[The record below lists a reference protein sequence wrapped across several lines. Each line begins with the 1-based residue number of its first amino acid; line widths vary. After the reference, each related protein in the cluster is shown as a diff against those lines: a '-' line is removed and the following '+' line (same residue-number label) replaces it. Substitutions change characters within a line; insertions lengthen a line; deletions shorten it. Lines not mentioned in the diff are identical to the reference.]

1 LTHRIIVCLKT
12 CRPYPGT
19 YKTKKMRNTLFIF
32 ALLFSF
38 NLFGQ
43 TSTEKLSYHA
53 IKTDNQGHLLPWYD
67 SDPGISY
74 DHIVNIVWKFWDNMR
89 TDLNGLPYH
98 MNHQVWKK
106 EHNDSRGIGGDQIPM
121 ALSSWRLLYAYSGD
135 ERLLNNMQF
144 MTDYYLSHSLSGA
157 ECKWKNL
164 PYPYN
169 MLIYSG
175 IYDGDMVMGK
185 GYTQP
190 DKAGSFGYELINMY
204 KITEKTVYLDAAI
217 NIANTLSDKMVAG
230 DNDHSPLPFRVN
242 ALTGEIGTMLI
253 ENRYEITYTYTS
265 NWTGTM
271 RLFTELIALGKGDTA
286 NYKKSFRT
294 LLTWMKQYPLK
305 TNKWGPFFEDVG
317 AWSDTQIN
325 AVTFA
330 QYILENPDLF
340 DNGKA
345 SARAILDWVYKELGN
360 SKWEKYGVA
369 VVNEQTAYRV
379 PGNSHTSRQGAVEL
393 LYASKTG
400 DIVAKEKGI
409 RQLSW
414 ATYMVK
420 EDGES
425 TYPNGETWMTDGY
438 GDYIRHYL
446 RAFESFPEIAPSN
459 QDHLL
464 STTSI
469 IRTVEY
475 KPKSIQYRTFDLSS
489 TEILRLRFKPRSV
502 LAGEIKLT
510 ETNQSDQNEFWNWN
524 PLKVGGILKV
534 VHQKGNKIAVN
545 F

>member
-1 LTHRIIVCLKT
+1 
-12 CRPYPGT
+12 
-19 YKTKKMRNTLFIF
+19 MRNTLFIF
-32 ALLFSF
+32 AFLLSA

-43 TSTEKLSYHA
+43 TGTEKLSYHA
-53 IKTDNQGHLLPWYD
+53 IKTDSQGYLLPWYD
-67 SDPGISY
+67 TDPGKSY

-106 EHNDSRGIGGDQIPM
+106 DHNDSRGIGGDQIPM

-144 MTDYYLSHSLSGA
+144 MADYYLSHSLSGA
-157 ECKWKNL
+157 DCKWKNI

-169 MLIYSG
+169 TLIYSG

-190 DKAGSFGYELINMY
+190 DKAGSFGYELINLY
-204 KITEKTVYLDAAI
+204 KITEKRVYLDAAI
-217 NIANTLSDKMVAG
+217 AIANTLSEKVEPG
-230 DNDHSPLPFRVN
+230 DNDHSPLPYRVN
-242 ALTGEIGTMLI
+242 TLTGEVGVMLI
-253 ENRYEITYTYTS
+253 ENSYEITYPYTS

-271 RLFTELIALGKGDTA
+271 RLFTDLITLGKGDIA
-286 NYKKSFRT
+286 SYKKSFQT
-294 LLTWMKQYPLK
+294 LLSWMKQYPLK

-340 DNGKA
+340 DNGKV
-345 SARAILDWVYKELGN
+345 SARQILDWVYHDLGN

-379 PGNSHTSRQGAVEL
+379 EGNSHTARQGAAEL
-393 LYASKTG
+393 LYAAKTG
-400 DIVAKEKGI
+400 DIVAKERGI
-409 RQLSW
+409 RQLNW

-420 EDGES
+420 DDGES
-425 TYPNGETWMTDGY
+425 TYPNGETWMTDGF
-438 GDYIRHYL
+438 GDYIRHYM
-446 RAFESFPEIAPSN
+446 RAMESFPGIAPEN
-459 QDHLL
+459 QDHLVS
-464 STTSI
+464 STSV
-469 IRTVEY
+469 IRNIEY
-475 KPKSIQYRTFDLSS
+475 KDKSIQYRTFDQIS
-489 TEILRLRFKPRSV
+489 TEILRIRIKPKLV
-502 LAGEIKLT
+502 LCGDVKLS
-510 ETNQSDQNEFWNWN
+510 ESDRSDQNEKWSWK
-524 PLKVGGILKV
+524 PLKVGGILTIA
-534 VHQKGNKIAVN
+534 HQNGNKIAIN